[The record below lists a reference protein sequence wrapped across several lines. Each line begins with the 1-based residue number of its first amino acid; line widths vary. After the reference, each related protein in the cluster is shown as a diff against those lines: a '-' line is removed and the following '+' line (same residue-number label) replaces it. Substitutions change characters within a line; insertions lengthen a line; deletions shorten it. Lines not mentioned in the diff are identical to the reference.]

1 VTVRVLLPGGLAD
14 LAGGARSVAVDAAAG
29 TTLAELLAGL
39 AASYPLLG
47 HRLCDETGQLRRFVN
62 VYVDGLDVRGE
73 QGLRTAVG
81 DGATV
86 QVLPSIAGG

>member
-1 VTVRVLLPGGLAD
+1 V
-14 LAGGARSVAVDAAAG
+14 
-29 TTLAELLAGL
+29 LAGL

-47 HRLCDETGQLRRFVN
+47 QGLCDETGQLRRFVN
-62 VYVDGLDVRGE
+62 VYVDGCDVRGE

-86 QVLPSIAGG
+86 HVLPSIADG